1 MSSRFLTST
10 PLVLRLV
17 FGGAAAMGLVP
28 SDAVAQVEAVAPYS
42 VVTTANDASLRCG
55 DSGTYY
61 VVAGLKSGTVLKVDG
76 QSSGFL
82 RVAYPAGSRALVPAD
97 EGNPDPTGKVVKLT
111 KPSRLKAA
119 NAAIARNS
127 WNSLLDRD
135 LNPGTE
141 LSLIDTIKND
151 DGKATYY
158 AVTPP
163 AEARAFISANL
174 VRKATP
180 EEVAATAPPAAAT
193 PPALSTPNITIAPAP
208 GTGPANT
215 VQPVVAPP
223 ASNPSTPP
231 APAATDPNTKPAM
244 PGVGGKMGEPTV
256 PPSPVEPSTVIV
268 PTTPAPTPAPAPTD
282 APAPAPVKVEP
293 PKPAQ
298 SEVLIKLFERVQKQ
312 PLAEA
317 ELEGAVS
324 QFESYIGTLGS
335 SDADR
340 RMARGMGRY
349 VEALKLRMEIR
360 EAQRANALADKELA
374 ARQAETNARLTEL
387 QKQRYYSIIGRLMSS
402 TIYDGVR
409 QPLMFRIV
417 SPESGFMRTLGY
429 IVPDKNFDLTSK
441 IGLVVGIDGDS
452 KRDEALKA
460 NVITPRHIDIVSLSP
475 MGEVLGT
482 EPLAPSGVTIPP
494 AAPTPAPGTGTGQ
507 MRPAV
512 DLDGT
517 GWRPA
522 VPKTPPT
529 PGTTTPAPANEPE
542 KP

>member
-1 MSSRFLTST
+1 MSSRFLVST
-10 PLVLRLV
+10 PLMLRLV
-17 FGGAAAMGLVP
+17 FGSAAVMGLVP
-28 SDAVAQVEAVAPYS
+28 SAAIAQVEAVAPYS

-97 EGNPDPTGKVVKLT
+97 EGAPDPTGKVVKLT

-127 WNSLLDRD
+127 WNSLLDHD
-135 LNPGTE
+135 LTPGTE
-141 LSLIDTIKND
+141 LPLIDTIKND
-151 DGKATYY
+151 DGKPTYY

-163 AEARAFISANL
+163 AEARAFISASL

-180 EEVAATAPPAAAT
+180 EEVAAAGSAAPP
-193 PPALSTPNITIAPAP
+193 PAVAPSTPKITIAPAP
-208 GTGPANT
+208 GSGLANT

-223 ASNPSTPP
+223 ASNPGT
-231 APAATDPNTKPAM
+231 AHVPAATDPNLKPAM
-244 PGVGGKMGEPTV
+244 PGVGGKMGEPPV

-268 PTTPAPTPAPAPTD
+268 PSTPAPTPAPTE
-282 APAPAPVKVEP
+282 APATAKVEP
-293 PKPAQ
+293 PKPNQ

-324 QFESYIGTLGS
+324 QFESYINTLGS

-360 EAQRANALADKELA
+360 EAQRANAVADKELA
-374 ARQAETNARLTEL
+374 AKQAETNARLTEL
-387 QKQRYYSIIGRLMSS
+387 QKQRYYSVIGRLMSS

-417 SPESGFMRTLGY
+417 SPEPGFMRTLGY
-429 IVPDKNFDLTSK
+429 IVPDKSFDLASK

-494 AAPTPAPGTGTGQ
+494 AATTPASGTGTGQ

-522 VPKTPPT
+522 VPKTPPA
-529 PGTTTPAPANEPE
+529 PGTATPSPASEPQ

>member
-1 MSSRFLTST
+1 MSSRFLMSAS
-10 PLVLRLV
+10 VALRLA
-17 FGGAAAMGLVP
+17 FGGAVVVGLVP
-28 SDAVAQVEAVAPYS
+28 SVAFAQVEAVAPYS
-42 VVTTANDASLRCG
+42 VVTTANDAQLRCG

-61 VVAGLKSGTVLKVDG
+61 VVASLKSGTVLTVDG

-97 EGNPDPTGKVVKLT
+97 EGNPDPTGKVFKLS

-127 WNSLLDRD
+127 WNALLAAD

-141 LSLIDTIKND
+141 LALLDTIKND

-163 AEARAFISANL
+163 ADARAFISASL

-180 EEVAATAPPAAAT
+180 EEIAATAAPTTPAPTT
-193 PPALSTPNITIAPAP
+193 PAPTTPKITIAPAP
-208 GTGPANT
+208 GSGPANT
-215 VQPVVAPP
+215 VQLT
-223 ASNPSTPP
+223 PSP
-231 APAATDPNTKPAM
+231 APQPNPTPAPTDSTSKPAM
-244 PGVGGKMGEPTV
+244 PGVGGKIGEPPV

-268 PTTPAPTPAPAPTD
+268 PSTPAPTPAAPPTD
-282 APAPAPVKVEP
+282 APAPAPAKIEP
-293 PKPAQ
+293 PKPSQ

-317 ELEGAVS
+317 ELEGAIS
-324 QFESYIGTLGS
+324 QFESYIGTLGN

-340 RMARGMGRY
+340 RLARGMGRY
-349 VEALKLRMEIR
+349 VDALKLRAEIR
-360 EAQRANALADKELA
+360 DAQRANALADKELA
-374 ARQAETNARLTEL
+374 ARQAETNAKLTEL
-387 QKQRYYSIIGRLMSS
+387 QKQRYYSVIGRLMSS

-417 SPESGFMRTLGY
+417 SPEPGFMRTLGY
-429 IVPDKNFDLTSK
+429 IVPDKRFDLTSK

-482 EPLAPSGVTIPP
+482 EPLPPSGVAIPP
-494 AAPTPAPGTGTGQ
+494 AAPTPAPAGGTGQ

-522 VPKTPPT
+522 VPKTPPA
-529 PGTTTPAPANEPE
+529 PATTTPAPANEPE